1 MKKYSFFLVATLF
14 CVGFA
19 FKPQSIERLVKD
31 KMVRINAGYFC
42 DKHEVSNKDW
52 QEYRKDIATKEGLL
66 SEKYRQTMLD
76 TTVWRSNDIKFT
88 DPMADT
94 YHYHPA
100 FGNYP
105 VVGVSY
111 QQVQAYIVWKTAKM
125 NEALQQAG
133 INELISIRLPKKEEW
148 EDLAAKEVDAHHK
161 HKFERQKAKN
171 VEVENF
177 WSVINE
183 GSNFYMV
190 TAPVDAFFP
199 NTFGLYNMQG
209 NVAEMVQENGIV
221 KGGSWRD
228 RKIESPVNK
237 DFNYEKPTCH
247 IGFRL
252 VMIVQNKMCGVK

>member
-1 MKKYSFFLVATLF
+1 MKKYSFWVFSIFL
-14 CVGFA
+14 CVGFR
-19 FKPQSIERLVKD
+19 FKPQSIDHLVKD

-52 QEYRKDIATKEGLL
+52 QEYRKDIGTKHGLF
-66 SEKYRQTMLD
+66 SEEYLQTMLD
-76 TTVWRSNDIKFT
+76 TTVWRSNEIKFT
-88 DPMADT
+88 DPMADA

-111 QQVQAYIVWKTAKM
+111 KQVQGYIAWQTAKT
-125 NEALQQAG
+125 NEALTQAG
-133 INELISIRLPKKEEW
+133 INELVGFRLPTKQEW
-148 EDLAAKEVDAHHK
+148 EDLAAKEVHAHYA
-161 HKFERQKAKN
+161 HKFEKQKAKN

-183 GSNFYMV
+183 GSDFYMV

-209 NVAEMVQENGIV
+209 NVAEMVQDKGIV

-237 DFNYEKPTCH
+237 DFSYENPTCY